1 MTEMEHI
8 HGLWV
13 EIRNISWSLMVIG
26 IGLGAS
32 AIGSI
37 MAHSKARRAGRLH
50 DAAVAKQ
57 DDINRKI
64 LAYMEVTGKRLDAL
78 EAEVFK

>member
-13 EIRNISWSLMVIG
+13 EIRNISWSLMVVG

-50 DAAVAKQ
+50 DAAIARLEEFNKMTVGYLG
-57 DDINRKI
+57 I
-64 LAYMEVTGKRLDAL
+64 TGKRLDAL
-78 EAEVFK
+78 EAKVFK